1 MTIEPQLKAKAP
13 LVAGM
18 QRLVVKVGSALL
30 TEPDGLRTQQIEA
43 LASDLA
49 AVHQRGIAVTL
60 VSSGAIAAGRSRL
73 PIGDHPSIPER
84 QAAAAVGQI
93 HLMSAYE
100 EVFAQYD
107 IQVAQILID
116 AGDLASRHRYLNAA
130 HAVETLHQH
139 KILPIVNE
147 NDTVSIDELK
157 FGDNDHLSAMVASL
171 VRADLLV
178 VLSDVGGVYTA
189 NPLQASDAERIPLI
203 QRVDASLLAR
213 ARGRG
218 SQLSTGGMES
228 KLKAARK
235 AATAGIPTI
244 ITDGRVAGCLHRA
257 LDPECDEGSLVLPV
271 GDRLGR
277 RKHWIAFSVKTRGSL
292 HLDAGATEA
301 VCKKG
306 RSLLPSGLTA
316 LEGRFEA
323 GDCVS
328 LLDPQGREVARGLTS
343 YGSKET
349 TAILGK
355 RSSEVED
362 ILGYQMGSAV
372 VHRNDL
378 VLLDTLG

>member
-1 MTIEPQLKAKAP
+1 MTIESQVEAKAP
-13 LVAGM
+13 LIKGL
-18 QRLVVKVGSALL
+18 QRLVVKVGSSLL
-30 TEPDGLRTQQIEA
+30 TDPRGLRTEQIES
-43 LASDLA
+43 LARELA
-49 AVHQRGIAVTL
+49 AIHGRGISVTL

-100 EVFAQYD
+100 EVFAEYG
-107 IQVAQILID
+107 IQVAQILLD
-116 AGDLASRHRYLNAA
+116 ADDLASRHRYMNAA

-171 VRADLLV
+171 VGADLLV
-178 VLSDVGGVYTA
+178 ILSDVGGMYTA
-189 NPLQASDAERIPLI
+189 NPARQQEAERIPLI
-203 QRVDASLLAR
+203 ARIDAPLLAR

-218 SQLSTGGMES
+218 SAISTGGMES
-228 KLKAARK
+228 KLRAARK

-244 ITDGRVAGCLHRA
+244 ITDGRVPGSLDRA
-257 LDPECDEGSLVLPV
+257 LDPKTDEGSLVLPV

-277 RKHWIAFSVKTRGSL
+277 RKHWIAFSVKPRGTL
-292 HLDAGATEA
+292 HLDSGAALA
-301 VCKKG
+301 VCEKG

-323 GDCVS
+323 GDCVR
-328 LLDPQGREVARGLTS
+328 LLDPEGREVARGLTS
-343 YGSKET
+343 YTSKET
-349 TAILGK
+349 NAILGK
-355 RSSEVED
+355 RSTEVEG
-362 ILGYQMGSAV
+362 ILGYQMGAEI

-378 VLLDTLG
+378 VLLDSLG